1 MPVSKRKEILA
12 FVRAN
17 PLSSSKEIH
26 EGLSTPMGY
35 ATVKRILAEL
45 LNDGMLITE
54 GSGRGTKYR
63 TGLAYD
69 LFCPIDM
76 NDYFS
81 KEIDEREITTDYN
94 PLLIGEVLSHIQ
106 LFSEQEMQTLNQLQN
121 TYRYKVSKL
130 PASAYAKEME
140 RLSIDLS
147 WKSSQI
153 EGNTYSLLET
163 ERLLKENQTA
173 EGKSR
178 EEAGMLLNH
187 KAAIDLILSKP
198 SDLVPISREK
208 MEKIHTVLVKG
219 LGVELGIRTTGVGIT
234 GTNYR
239 PPEYEQ
245 AILKALK
252 EMSSL
257 VNNSTHVFEKALLLL
272 VLISYIQPFT
282 DGNKRSARIIS
293 NAVLIQEGYCPLSYR
308 TTDSMAFKKAMLLFY
323 EQNNITAIKE
333 IFMQQYEFAVNT
345 YF

>member
-12 FVRAN
+12 FVSAN
-17 PLSSSKEIH
+17 PLYSSKEIH

-45 LNDGMLITE
+45 LNDSILITE
-54 GSGRGTKYR
+54 GGGRGTKYR

-69 LFCPIDM
+69 LFCPIDI
-76 NDYFS
+76 DEYFS
-81 KEIDEREITTDYN
+81 NEIDERETKTGYS
-94 PLLIGEVLSHIQ
+94 PLLIEEVLPHIQ
-106 LFSEQEMQTLNQLQN
+106 LFTGEETEMLERLQG
-121 TYRYKVSKL
+121 TYQDKTAKL
-130 PASAYAKEME
+130 SASACAREME

-153 EGNTYSLLET
+153 EGNTYSLLDT
-163 ERLLKENQTA
+163 ERLIKENQTA
-173 EGKSR
+173 QGKSR

-208 MEKIHTVLVKG
+208 MEKIHIVLVQG

-245 AILKALK
+245 AILKALNK
-252 EMSSL
+252 MCSL
-257 VNNSTHVFEKALLLL
+257 VNNSNQVFEKALLLL
-272 VLISYIQPFT
+272 VLISYIQPFN
-282 DGNKRSARIIS
+282 DGNKRCARMIC
-293 NAVLIQEGYCPLSYR
+293 NAALIQEGYCPLSFR

-333 IFMQQYEFAVNT
+333 IFMQQYDFAVNT